1 MKSSDLQKEINAIK
15 EKQRRLLRE
24 FRVLDNRVEL
34 LEKFAQENKKGEV
47 EVSDKMKLHIA
58 KLNLRNGKV
67 IPKHLM

>member
-1 MKSSDLQKEINAIK
+1 MKISDTKKEINAIK

-47 EVSDKMKLHIA
+47 EVSDRLKLHVMKLNI
-58 KLNLRNGKV
+58 RNGKV
-67 IPKHLM
+67 PPR

>member
-1 MKSSDLQKEINAIK
+1 MKISDAKKEINAIK
-15 EKQRRLLRE
+15 EKQRRLLNE
-24 FRVLDNRVEL
+24 FEQLDKRVEL
-34 LEKFAQENKKGEV
+34 LENFTQENKKGEV

>member
-1 MKSSDLQKEINAIK
+1 MKISDTKKEINAIK
-15 EKQRRLLRE
+15 EKQRRLLNE
-24 FRVLDNRVEL
+24 FKQLDKRVEL
-34 LEKFAQENKKGEV
+34 LENFTQENKKGEV